1 MTTWLKIWSWTKA
14 NALTVA
20 LVFVGL
26 VAVVLWG
33 KGALQAGT
41 FQRTL
46 DKLRSARDRARAEVG
61 VREAEVRNVETERR
75 VQEADRLRAERETLE
90 ELTPPPSPN
99 TSGLSAEDVAEGF
112 RRARQEDD
120 TPLIGRGP
128 KGRT

>member
-1 MTTWLKIWSWTKA
+1 MTWLGKAWSWTKA

-33 KGALQAGT
+33 RGQLQAGT

-61 VREAEVRNVETERR
+61 VREAEVRNAEVERQT
-75 VQEADRLRAERETLE
+75 QEADRLRAERETLE
-90 ELTPPPSPN
+90 ELTPPPSPD

-112 RRARQEDD
+112 RRARDAED
-120 TPLIGRGP
+120 TVRIGGT
-128 KGRT
+128 KGKP